1 MPFQIV
7 KFFEYS
13 PKKQSCLEEC
23 VDRLENGSKRTKLKS
38 LCRTRWVERHDA
50 FEVFLDL
57 LRPIAEALE
66 EFALQPNTRTPGA
79 ADASSLC
86 NCVADFQ
93 FIITLV
99 VVHRCLAH
107 IQGLSKSLQSRS
119 HDVGRALHQ
128 VDVVRACLQE
138 SRQNVDDF
146 HQRCH
151 DAAVEAAESI
161 NAPVQMPRLCQ
172 RQTKRN
178 NVPAQTPLTYYK
190 RSVTILFL
198 DHVIA
203 EMATIFT
210 QLQERAS
217 MGLQL
222 VPSH

>member
-138 SRQNVDDF
+138 PRPNVDGF

-151 DAAVEAAESI
+151 DAAVEAAESV
-161 NAPVQMPRLCQ
+161 NAIVQMPR
-172 RQTKRN
+172 RY
-178 NVPAQTPLTYYK
+178 NVPVQTTLTYNK
-190 RSVTILFL
+190 RSVKIPFL

-203 EMATIFT
+203 DMATRLT
-210 QLQERAS
+210 HLQERAS
-217 MGLQL
+217 TGLQL
-222 VPSH
+222 VPSHLEGTH